1 MFYCLLKTGCRNFTD
16 SSGVY
21 IYCSNP
27 YTASDSFSIASLR
40 EPISHPLHLRFKDMM
55 SVSAVGWVLM
65 APWCASEIKFQDQK
79 KKLEFS
85 SRERKKINF
94 LCFILASEFKLV
106 SDEAGLS
113 SVRVCDNWHLGFQVP
128 SGGRRVYW
136 FLRLPSSAPILGC
149 LFNREEEL
157 LNGCFLVQNVS
168 SRYTGISLSWSVSLS
183 ITHTHTHT
191 WSYIYWFLG
200 KMYK

>member
-1 MFYCLLKTGCRNFTD
+1 
-16 SSGVY
+16 
-21 IYCSNP
+21 
-27 YTASDSFSIASLR
+27 
-40 EPISHPLHLRFKDMM
+40 MM

-106 SDEAGLS
+106 SDGAGLS

-168 SRYTGISLSWSVSLS
+168 SRYTGISLSWSVSLYY
-183 ITHTHTHT
+183 THTHT

>member
-1 MFYCLLKTGCRNFTD
+1 
-16 SSGVY
+16 
-21 IYCSNP
+21 
-27 YTASDSFSIASLR
+27 
-40 EPISHPLHLRFKDMM
+40 MM

-79 KKLEFS
+79 KKWEFS

-106 SDEAGLS
+106 SDGAGLS

-168 SRYTGISLSWSVSLS
+168 SRYTGISLSWSVSLYY
-183 ITHTHTHT
+183 THTHTHMVL
-191 WSYIYWFLG
+191 YILISREDVQIDNCFFNIELMFARWWLIINNRAHAVFNVPAEF
-200 KMYK
+200 